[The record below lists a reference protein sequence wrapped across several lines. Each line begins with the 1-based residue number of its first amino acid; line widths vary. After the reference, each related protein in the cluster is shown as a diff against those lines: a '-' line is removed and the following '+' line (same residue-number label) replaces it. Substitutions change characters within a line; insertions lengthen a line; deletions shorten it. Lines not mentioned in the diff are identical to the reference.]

1 LSYLVKHVFDKD
13 LNVFGAGPWK
23 VSIRPQQ
30 YIDVNLFLQV
40 SKHGHALILN
50 YCQNKIGLKHA
61 NLNLSK
67 ALGWIKN
74 MGFYVI
80 ED

>member
-1 LSYLVKHVFDKD
+1 
-13 LNVFGAGPWK
+13 
-23 VSIRPQQ
+23 
-30 YIDVNLFLQV
+30 V

-50 YCQNKIGLKHA
+50 YCQNKIGLKHT

>member
-1 LSYLVKHVFDKD
+1 ML
-13 LNVFGAGPWK
+13 
-23 VSIRPQQ
+23 
-30 YIDVNLFLQV
+30 NLFLQV

>member
-1 LSYLVKHVFDKD
+1 MTGVEID
-13 LNVFGAGPWK
+13 LEGLHKATAIYVDA
-23 VSIRPQQ
+23 
-30 YIDVNLFLQV
+30 NLFLQV

-80 ED
+80 EDWH